1 MKFSNVIY
9 NTATLSFEAL
19 VTFHNDNCMWQNTFI
34 VKAPNTT
41 PFEKANTKLSN
52 EVKRRHKGNKAG
64 SLSSK
69 SNDIYQQTKYII
81 AKVCGLI
88 VKPFESEQL
97 LNRKI

>member
-1 MKFSNVIY
+1 
-9 NTATLSFEAL
+9 
-19 VTFHNDNCMWQNTFI
+19 
-34 VKAPNTT
+34 
-41 PFEKANTKLSN
+41 
-52 EVKRRHKGNKAG
+52 VKRRHKGNKAG

>member
-19 VTFHNDNCMWQNTFI
+19 ATFHNDNCMWQNTFI
-34 VKAPNTT
+34 IKAPNNT
-41 PFEKANTKLSN
+41 PFEEANTKLSN

-64 SLSSK
+64 SLSSE

-81 AKVCGLI
+81 AKLCGLI
-88 VKPFESEQL
+88 VKPFESGQL
-97 LNRKI
+97 PNRKI